1 MTLGIRLLLVLA
13 TAGSLASDAVAQI
26 VFRELPAPPNVAER
40 YDYLVESSKRRVVP
54 LNGAWRVAVADEE
67 DAPEA
72 DVSIPAVFVGDEPL
86 VFTREFFL
94 DADQIR
100 RGQFRLRFLGVSYAA
115 EISLNGSSLHR
126 HAGGDFPFSTELPK
140 DLLLADE
147 PNVVAVKILP
157 AAVVEAPVPG
167 AKLFLHPERRDG
179 VFRDVFIVERPNVR
193 VEEQTRRARFSETD
207 SLVWIDA
214 TTEIANSDYA
224 GKNDEDADLV
234 TLRLRLY
241 GPEGDEPIYEFDS
254 TASVPVGK
262 ERTVFHKITVRAPR
276 LWSPENPQR
285 HRLVVSLEQD
295 ERVVDQFVERFPI
308 YKFAPEGDEL
318 RLNGE
323 PVQLLGA
330 VYVPSYAEFAQM
342 ATHENLEQDLKIV
355 KETGLNAVRFRF
367 GAPHPYALEL
377 CERLGLLAFV
387 DLPFDETPE
396 SFAENADLMERRR
409 TYARG
414 FFDALAGEPS
424 VAAFGLGSSYFGAS
438 AAHRSMIEE
447 WARIALD
454 AGVARPLYASFS
466 DFHFDRIEG
475 VDLYGGELL
484 QTPVADVRVAYENA
498 QSRVGV
504 GAAFLA
510 SAGYIADQGAGN
522 GYLSEHTFEAQAR
535 FFELLLAYSEAT
547 YHAGFFINAMFDYR
561 LDYQSVVAGYDENR
575 VAPIGLLGE
584 DRSPDRIGYRV
595 VHSSLNRREETT
607 VPQGA
612 ETDDSPMIFILFGL
626 GLALLV
632 GLLVNSGRKFR
643 EDAARAL
650 LRPYNF
656 FADVRDLRV
665 ISGGQ
670 TAALGAIVSAVG
682 ALVVAAMLH
691 GLKYSV
697 VFEKV
702 ALAVGVECV
711 VSAASFLAWNPA
723 LSLIYL
729 TIIFYATIA
738 LAALLVKA
746 ASGLVMNKVML
757 SSSFYATIW
766 AFLPSLLLIPVA
778 IVLYRVLQTDVSTLY
793 VYLALAA
800 FLMWQLIRLIKGM
813 YVIYDAPPSAVYIYS
828 ILAVVALVAAA
839 LFYLQSA
846 HSTIDYA
853 LRAIAEADVGS

>member
-13 TAGSLASDAVAQI
+13 TALMGDAVAQI

-40 YDYLVESSKRRVVP
+40 YDYRLESSKRRVVP

-86 VFTREFFL
+86 VFTREFPL
-94 DADQIR
+94 DADDIQ
-100 RGQFRLRFLGVSYAA
+100 RGQYRVHFLGVSYAA

-140 DLLLADE
+140 DLLVAGE
-147 PNVVAVKILP
+147 PNVLAVKILP
-157 AAVVEAPVPG
+157 AAAVESPVPG
-167 AKLFLHPERRDG
+167 ARLFLHPERRDG
-179 VFRDVFIVERPNVR
+179 VFRDVFIVEKPNVR
-193 VEEQTRRARFSETD
+193 VEEQTRRVRFSQTD

-214 TTEIANSDYA
+214 TTVVANSDYRRKDVE
-224 GKNDEDADLV
+224 GADML

-241 GPEGDEPIYEFDS
+241 DPDGNEPIYEFDS
-254 TASVPVGK
+254 TLSVPAGK
-262 ERTVFHKITVRAPR
+262 ERSVFHKITVEAPR
-276 LWSPENPQR
+276 LWSPERPQR
-285 HRLVVSLEQD
+285 HRLVVTLEQD
-295 ERVVDQFVERFPI
+295 ERVVDQFVERIPLF
-308 YKFAPEGDEL
+308 KFAPEGDEL

-323 PVQLLGA
+323 PIQLYGA

-342 ATHENLEQDLKIV
+342 ASHERLEEDLRLV

-377 CERLGLLAFV
+377 CARLGLLAFV
-387 DLPFDETPE
+387 DLPFDELPE

-414 FFDALAGEPS
+414 FFDALAEEPA

-438 AAHRSMIEE
+438 PAHRSMIEE

-454 AGVARPLYASFS
+454 AGVARPLYASFA
-466 DFHFDRIEG
+466 DFTFDRIEG
-475 VDLYGGELL
+475 VDLYGGEVL
-484 QTPVADVRVAYENA
+484 QTPVADVRLPYENA
-498 QSRVGV
+498 QARVGV
-504 GAAFLA
+504 GSAFLA

-561 LDYQSVVAGYDENR
+561 LAYQSVTAGYDENR

-607 VPQGA
+607 VPQGV
-612 ETDDSPMIFILFGL
+612 EIDDSPMIFILFGL

-670 TAALGAIVSAVG
+670 TAALGGIVSAVG
-682 ALVVAAMLH
+682 ALVVTAALH
-691 GLKYSV
+691 SLKYNV
-697 VFEKV
+697 VFEKL
-702 ALAVGVECV
+702 ALAVGVESV
-711 VSAASFLAWNPA
+711 VSAASYLAWNPA

-729 TIIFYATIA
+729 TFIFYATIA
-738 LAALLVKA
+738 VAALFVKA

-778 IVLYRVLQTDVSTLY
+778 IVLYRVLQADIPTLY
-793 VYLALAA
+793 VHLALAA
-800 FLMWQLIRLIKGM
+800 FLIWQLVRLLKGM
-813 YVIYDAPPSAVYIYS
+813 YVIYDASPTAVYIYS
-828 ILAVVALVAAA
+828 ILAIAALVAAA

-853 LRAIAEADVGS
+853 MRALVEAGAIR